1 MTNSTSTKQTFDDA
15 LLAIGSGELRSIL
28 PVGRTTLY
36 KLLSEGAL
44 PSIKIGRRRFL
55 RAGDVKAFIASRV
68 EGGAA

>member
-15 LLAIGSGELRSIL
+15 LLSIGSDELRSIL

-44 PSIKIGRRRFL
+44 PSVKIGRRRFL
-55 RAGDVKAFIASRV
+55 RAGDVKIFTAARV
-68 EGGAA
+68 EGGAR